1 MMNTNTCW
9 DDQNRFGML
18 DDHTNEI
25 IAKRLSILDNVT
37 HKSSSSNPNQLSVTP
52 ISTVLSINSAPISVP
67 STTSNLS
74 PISHPPTPQ
83 SFKLSDIIST
93 FGGQELQS
101 CPTLPMSLLKS
112 WTVQLVKVILD
123 LHSKGIY
130 VQDLNP
136 SNVLLSENGQLT
148 LTFQYQWISI
158 ENPLN
163 PKALDQNYCAPEV
176 NRLTSP
182 TPKADWWSVG
192 ALLFELYTGFTLSSF
207 FPSNCMQLH
216 TPIPWNELDQEA
228 FEENGDEIRDLL
240 SGFLCPNPELRLTRS
255 EDIKKHRF
263 FRGIDWTN

>member
-1 MMNTNTCW
+1 
-9 DDQNRFGML
+9 
-18 DDHTNEI
+18 
-25 IAKRLSILDNVT
+25 
-37 HKSSSSNPNQLSVTP
+37 
-52 ISTVLSINSAPISVP
+52 
-67 STTSNLS
+67 
-74 PISHPPTPQ
+74 
-83 SFKLSDIIST
+83 
-93 FGGQELQS
+93 
-101 CPTLPMSLLKS
+101 MSLLKS

-136 SNVLLSENGQLT
+136 SNVLLSENGKLT

-176 NRLTSP
+176 NRLNCP

-228 FEENGDEIRDLL
+228 FEENGDDIRDLL
-240 SGFLCPNPELRLTRS
+240 SGFLCPNPELRLTSS